1 MENLLRTKVS
11 GMVVCRQRMRL
22 NPLAAGL
29 FQPLDADLPCDGV
42 KGVPFDLDLIDMTEP
57 ASHAYR
63 GMVPYRLTDE
73 EKGKY
78 WGKAA
83 RKFVKV
89 AVHEIGQSQRGPYL
103 RGEILSLGDKP

>member
-1 MENLLRTKVS
+1 MIATFQVHKETYGHWPAKNGK
-11 GMVVCRQRMRL
+11 
-22 NPLAAGL
+22 PAGES
-29 FQPLDADLPCDGV
+29 
-42 KGVPFDLDLIDMTEP
+42 FDLDLIDMTEP

-63 GMVPYRLTDE
+63 RMVPYRLTDE

-89 AVHEIGQSQRGPYL
+89 AVHEIGQSPRGPYL